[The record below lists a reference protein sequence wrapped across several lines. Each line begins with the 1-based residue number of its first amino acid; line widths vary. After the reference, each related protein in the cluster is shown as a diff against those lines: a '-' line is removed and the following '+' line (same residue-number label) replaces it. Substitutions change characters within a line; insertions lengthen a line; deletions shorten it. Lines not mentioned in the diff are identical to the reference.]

1 MVVKEIVGLRDG
13 PHLPGSPVARLVATE
28 QQDRSSSGIKSEE
41 RSRAAGAQLFHVWVT
56 AASDCVHEW
65 PTQAWAVLGEK
76 LDGLRYVSL
85 FVG

>member
-1 MVVKEIVGLRDG
+1 M
-13 PHLPGSPVARLVATE
+13 ARTY
-28 QQDRSSSGIKSEE
+28 QDRQWPDLSPPSNRIAVRRGSKAE